1 MKKLFVVLLVIAAI
15 ASGCVRVYHVH
26 IINPENVTITV
37 TADVPKT
44 VDAALDL
51 QVPVSLAP

>member
-1 MKKLFVVLLVIAAI
+1 MKKLILVLAVAAI

-26 IINPENVTITV
+26 IVNPENVTITV

-44 VDAALDL
+44 TDAALDL
-51 QVPVSLAP
+51 EVPLSLVP